1 MMTSMMSEDSRSSS
15 FSRCSTPSNSN
26 SSHHLSDLSILAN
39 AAASSEESNSP
50 RTTPPVKSG
59 ISTQP
64 CQWNGISYSQCIE
77 RPLSRSEKSLGLLTS
92 KFVELLKNS
101 PEGILDLNVAAVKL
115 MVRQKRR
122 IYDITNVLE
131 GIGLIQK
138 KSKNSIQWIGGG
150 SSLTNTQA
158 DAKSDE
164 IRSELETLN
173 EVEAQIDEL
182 LEVLDQ
188 SKAGVMNNKLE
199 LYVPY
204 SDIGKTGVA
213 DNNKILA
220 IHHPVNT
227 NMAKSEFVRDGAN
240 YWHYH
245 MDSTTPID
253 VWVLNQ
259 TGIPHQLNTK
269 TRSPSQQPPPPLPF
283 PCTEPKPQPLVNG
296 TSDKPAASLSDSI
309 RSSIKHGNIN
319 YQPTRTNT
327 FLNKTKSKEAK
338 SRATP
343 VTANHNLLDVRN
355 TAPVTTSPVT
365 RGRSAL
371 RKNKTYI
378 PSSPV
383 SHTSFVFQ
391 DLDPNI
397 INGHKPSARLSPR
410 RFYNE
415 YPNENRVPV
424 PPMPKLQLP
433 PQPPYDKI
441 CGGDNDQTIKEEVR
455 KRKRSDVDTVQM
467 EISKDVIL
475 DSNRIKPYEPIPYC
489 GDVRK
494 EHTDLRALFPISPT
508 PMDHDYY
515 FSMDH
520 EEGLLDLF
528 DISTTE
534 LF

>member
-1 MMTSMMSEDSRSSS
+1 MMMTSMSEDSRSST
-15 FSRCSTPSNSN
+15 FSRCSTPSNST

-50 RTTPPVKSG
+50 RTTPPVKNG
-59 ISTQP
+59 TTQP
-64 CQWNGISYSQCIE
+64 CQWNGVSYSQCLE

-164 IRSELETLN
+164 IRAELENLN
-173 EVEAQIDEL
+173 EAESQIDEL
-182 LEVLDQ
+182 LEVLEQ
-188 SKAGVMNNKLE
+188 SKAGVMNNKME

-220 IHHPVNT
+220 IHHPVDT
-227 NMAKSEFVRDGAN
+227 NKSKSEFVREGIH

-245 MDSTTPID
+245 MDSTSPID

-259 TGIPHQLNTK
+259 TGVPHQLNTK

-283 PCTEPKPQPLVNG
+283 PCSEPKPQPLVNG
-296 TSDKPAASLSDSI
+296 TSDNKPPTNLSDSI

-343 VTANHNLLDVRN
+343 VTANHSLLDVRN
-355 TAPVTTSPVT
+355 TAPTNTSPVT

-415 YPNENRVPV
+415 YPNENRVTV
-424 PPMPKLQLP
+424 PPIPKPLPP

-441 CGGDNDQTIKEEVR
+441 CGGDNEMTTKDEVR
-455 KRKRSDVDTVQM
+455 KRKRSDSTQP
-467 EISKDVIL
+467 EILSKDVVF
-475 DSNRIKPYEPIPYC
+475 DDNRVKPYEPIPYC

-494 EHTDLRALFPISPT
+494 DTDLRALFPISPT

-515 FSMDH
+515 FSMDN
-520 EEGLLDLF
+520 EEGLMDLF